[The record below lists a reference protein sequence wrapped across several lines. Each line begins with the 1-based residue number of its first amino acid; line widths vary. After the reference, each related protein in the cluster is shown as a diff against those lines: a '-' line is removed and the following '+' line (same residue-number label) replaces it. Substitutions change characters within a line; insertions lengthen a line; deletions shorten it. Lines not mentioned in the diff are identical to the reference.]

1 MPSELQL
8 GDSFEILCKISG
20 NFNFSSP
27 YCKHSLLKF
36 LKLFYLTNKVIQSPI
51 KQEYWCQSCM
61 RKETG
66 GDRASYFWEIALRVR
81 LKNNPARYNFKKDYN
96 SFKTES

>member
-8 GDSFEILCKISG
+8 RDSFEILCKISG
-20 NFNFSSP
+20 NFNLSSP

-36 LKLFYLTNKVIQSPI
+36 LKLFYQANKVIQSPI

-66 GDRASYFWEIALRVR
+66 GDRASYFWEISLRVR
-81 LKNNPARYNFKKDYN
+81 SKKY
-96 SFKTES
+96 SRKVQFQEGL